1 MIVSIATTHSHT
13 ILDHSLIPVLQQ
25 QLLQLH
31 QIPLPLLTIHL
42 QLIPLPIYLRQ
53 LVLKHKLLLQFAFQQ
68 SILLVLQFLQ
78 LILQQHHLSFPI
90 EAWSWGPAAQTR
102 ERSCFALHVSGI
114 STVFGRFWIFPEPFG
129 SFDGIILLDMLFL
142 GSHFPLGRDVKI
154 IQILFVL
161 VEMQHV
167 FFVVAGWCWLF

>member
-90 EAWSWGPAAQTR
+90 EA
-102 ERSCFALHVSGI
+102 
-114 STVFGRFWIFPEPFG
+114 
-129 SFDGIILLDMLFL
+129 
-142 GSHFPLGRDVKI
+142 
-154 IQILFVL
+154 
-161 VEMQHV
+161 
-167 FFVVAGWCWLF
+167 